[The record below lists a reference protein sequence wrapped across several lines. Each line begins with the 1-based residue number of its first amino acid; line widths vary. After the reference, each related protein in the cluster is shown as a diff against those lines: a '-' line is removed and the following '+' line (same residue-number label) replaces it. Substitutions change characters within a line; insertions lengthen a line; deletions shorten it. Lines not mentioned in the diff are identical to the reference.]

1 MSTKSSRK
9 AILLLGWLTFI
20 LLAPMGYHK
29 TVRAYLDA
37 STALKNTPVNTVSR
51 PAGVVISIVPKSLD
65 NPVFLDTKDESERI
79 CKKLGIK
86 LEWLAPMQV
95 DAAEQERI
103 VESLIRRKV
112 NGIIISCIDPD
123 RIEKLIDK
131 AVAAGIKV
139 ATFDSDS
146 PKSKRLFYC
155 GTNNYLAGRA
165 CGEALIKVL
174 TAKHKTDREN
184 RLLIMTGFLASYNL
198 NERIRGF
205 QDAVRGRLR
214 LKLVQTLACDDDTNK
229 AGELLE
235 EYIRNNP
242 DLDAFLSVG
251 GWPLLVPP
259 DSMPGFQLWCRR
271 GGTSVVVDT
280 FYPNLIAAKKGMA
293 DALVG
298 QDFIKMGRLS
308 VLYLYRAIKGQKIGA
323 GFIDTGLEIGDVNN
337 YDRLL
342 EHKKPW
348 VIK

>member
-9 AILLLGWLTFI
+9 AILLLGWLVFV
-20 LLAPMGYHK
+20 LLAPIGYHK
-29 TVRAYLDA
+29 TVRAYLGA
-37 STALKNTPVNTVSR
+37 GATLKDTPVTVSR

-174 TAKHKTDREN
+174 TAKHKADREN

-323 GFIDTGLEIGDVNN
+323 DFIDTGLEIGDVNN

>member
-1 MSTKSSRK
+1 MRRITSHK
-9 AILLLGWLTFI
+9 AILLLGWLVLL
-20 LLAPMGYHK
+20 LLAPLGCRK
-29 TVRAYLDA
+29 TGRAHLNPSA
-37 STALKNTPVNTVSR
+37 PLKDPPMNTVSR
-51 PAGVVISIVPKSLD
+51 PAGIVISIVPKSLD
-65 NPVFLDTKDESERI
+65 NPVFLDAKEESERI
-79 CKKLGIK
+79 GKELGIK
-86 LEWLAPMQV
+86 IEWLAPMQV

-103 VESLIRRKV
+103 MANLIRRKV
-112 NGIIISCIDPD
+112 NGIIISCIDSD
-123 RIEKLIDK
+123 RIAKQIDK

-146 PKSKRLFYC
+146 PHSKRLFYC
-155 GTNNYLAGRA
+155 GTNNYLAGKA
-165 CGEALIKVL
+165 CGAALIKVL
-174 TAKHKTDREN
+174 TAKHKADREN
-184 RLLIMTGFLASYNL
+184 RLLIMTGSLASDNL

-214 LKLVQTLACDDDTNK
+214 LKLVPTLACDDDSSK

-235 EYIRNNP
+235 EFIRNNP

-271 GGTSVVVDT
+271 GGTSIVIDT

-308 VLYLYRAIKGQKIGA
+308 VFNLYRAIQGQKSGA

-337 YDRLL
+337 YDQLL
-342 EHKKPW
+342 QHKKPW
-348 VIK
+348 EIK

>member
-1 MSTKSSRK
+1 LSAKSYRK
-9 AILLLGWLTFI
+9 AILLVGWLVLVLF
-20 LLAPMGYHK
+20 APLGYHQK
-29 TVRAYLDA
+29 VRAYLNARTTQKDA
-37 STALKNTPVNTVSR
+37 PVDTVSR

-65 NPVFLDTKDESERI
+65 NPVFLDAKDESERI
-79 CKKLGIK
+79 CKELGIK

-95 DAAEQERI
+95 DAEEQERI
-103 VESLIRRKV
+103 VENLIRRKV

-123 RIEKLIDK
+123 RIKKLIDK

-165 CGEALIKVL
+165 CGEALNKVL
-174 TAKHKTDREN
+174 TAKHKADREN
-184 RLLIMTGFLASYNL
+184 QLLIMTGFLGSDNL

-214 LKLVQTLACDDDTNK
+214 LKLVQTLSCNDDINK

-259 DSMPGFQLWCRR
+259 DSIPSFQLWCRQ

-308 VLYLYRAIKGQKIGA
+308 VLYLYRAIKGQKINA
-323 GFIDTGLEIGDVNN
+323 SFIDTGFEIGDVNN

-348 VIK
+348 EIK

>member
-1 MSTKSSRK
+1 
-9 AILLLGWLTFI
+9 
-20 LLAPMGYHK
+20 
-29 TVRAYLDA
+29 
-37 STALKNTPVNTVSR
+37 
-51 PAGVVISIVPKSLD
+51 
-65 NPVFLDTKDESERI
+65 
-79 CKKLGIK
+79 
-86 LEWLAPMQV
+86 MQV
-95 DAAEQERI
+95 DAEEQERI
-103 VESLIRRKV
+103 MENLIRRKV

-131 AVAAGIKV
+131 AVDTGIKV

-155 GTNNYLAGRA
+155 GTNNYSAGRA

-174 TAKHKTDREN
+174 TAKHKAEREN
-184 RLLIMTGFLASYNL
+184 KLLIMTGFLASDNL

-205 QDAVRGRLR
+205 RDTVRGRLQ
-214 LKLVQTLACDDDTNK
+214 LKLVQTLSCNDDINK

-242 DLDAFLSVG
+242 NLDAFLSVG

-259 DSMPGFQLWCRR
+259 DSMPSFQLWCRQ
-271 GGTSVVVDT
+271 GGTSVVIDT

-298 QDFIKMGRLS
+298 QDFVKMGRLS
-308 VLYLYRAIKGQKIGA
+308 VLYLYRAIKGQKINTNY
-323 GFIDTGLEIGDVNN
+323 IDTGFEIGDVNN

-342 EHKKPW
+342 QHKRPW
-348 VIK
+348 EIK

>member
-1 MSTKSSRK
+1 MNPKSSRK
-9 AILLLGWLTFI
+9 AILLVGWLVFV
-20 LLAPMGYHK
+20 LLAPLGYQK
-29 TVRAYLDA
+29 TERAYINA
-37 STALKNTPVNTVSR
+37 SATLKDTHINTVSR
-51 PAGVVISIVPKSLD
+51 PAGIIIAIVPKSLD

-79 CKKLGIK
+79 CKELGIK

-95 DAAEQERI
+95 DADEQERI
-103 VESLIRRKV
+103 VENLIRRKV

-123 RIEKLIDK
+123 RMGKLIDQ

-155 GTNNYLAGRA
+155 GTNNYLAGKA

-174 TAKHKTDREN
+174 TAKHKADQEN
-184 RLLIMTGFLASYNL
+184 QLLIMTGFFSDNL

-214 LKLVQTLACDDDTNK
+214 LKLVKSLSCNDDINK

-259 DSMPGFQLWCRR
+259 DSMPSFQLWCRQ

-280 FYPNLIAAKKGMA
+280 FYPTLIAAKKGMA

-308 VLYLYRAIKGQKIGA
+308 VLYLYRAIKGQPIGSS
-323 GFIDTGLEIGDVNN
+323 FIDTGLEIGDMNN
-337 YDRLL
+337 YNQLL
-342 EHKKPW
+342 QHKKPW
-348 VIK
+348 EIK

>member
-1 MSTKSSRK
+1 LNTKSYRK
-9 AILLLGWLTFI
+9 AILLVGWLVFV
-20 LLAPMGYHK
+20 LFAPLGYRQ
-29 TVRAYLDA
+29 TVRADLNASAPLKDA
-37 STALKNTPVNTVSR
+37 PVDAVSR

-65 NPVFLDTKDESERI
+65 NPVFLDAKDESERI
-79 CKKLGIK
+79 CKELGIK

-103 VESLIRRKV
+103 VENLIRRKV

-123 RIEKLIDK
+123 RIKKLIDK

-146 PKSKRLFYC
+146 PNSKRLFYC
-155 GTNNYLAGRA
+155 GTNNYLAGKA
-165 CGEALIKVL
+165 CGEALIRVL
-174 TAKHKTDREN
+174 TAKHKADREN
-184 RLLIMTGFLASYNL
+184 QLLIMTGFLASDNL

-214 LKLVQTLACDDDTNK
+214 LKLLQTLSCNDDINK

-235 EYIRNNP
+235 EYIQNNP

-259 DSMPGFQLWCRR
+259 DSIPSFQLWCRR

-298 QDFIKMGRLS
+298 QDFVKMGRLS
-308 VLYLYRAIKGQKIGA
+308 VLYLYRAIQGQKINTN
-323 GFIDTGLEIGDVNN
+323 FIDTGFEIGDVNN

-342 EHKKPW
+342 QHKRPW
-348 VIK
+348 EIK